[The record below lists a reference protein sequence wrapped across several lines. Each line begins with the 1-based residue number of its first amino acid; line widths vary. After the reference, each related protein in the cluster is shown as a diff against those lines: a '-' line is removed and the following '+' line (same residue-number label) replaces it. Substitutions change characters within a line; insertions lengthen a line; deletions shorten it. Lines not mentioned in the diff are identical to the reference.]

1 MPRQSFG
8 GITGNNTENLQEA
21 DPLLKTE
28 ISLLGSP
35 VMKRGSAQNY
45 ESISQGG
52 KTQSGAS
59 ETHAEEKEET
69 EQNKTTKTHSLEGIN
84 VQGAR

>member
-1 MPRQSFG
+1 
-8 GITGNNTENLQEA
+8 
-21 DPLLKTE
+21 
-28 ISLLGSP
+28 
-35 VMKRGSAQNY
+35 MKRGSAQNY

-84 VQGAR
+84 VQGARWVDTLDNSSNANSLKAN